1 MHVFV
6 FQMREVK
13 LIKLTVVNA
22 DIYIPNVNVVTLP
35 QLTKLQPVNAK
46 TT

>member
-1 MHVFV
+1 MQVFV